1 VTDPTDPT
9 DPADP
14 TDPGPRPAPVVEPRA
29 PRSNRVALLVI
40 FVGFLLVLAAII
52 GGLAI
57 GRSAEPI
64 GDAFATV
71 QGACRAAH
79 DDLRALGRI
88 GDIDAAELSARV
100 DLETGRLREML
111 VEFDA
116 ARTGNADGQRA
127 LEAWTADWEQLLDAR
142 DVASRRIA
150 VGEDP
155 DPWLPPIDVGGAEGI
170 DGRIDEYARRE
181 RLTACTT
188 DILEADN
195 LDGQR
200 TYRDIEE

>member
-1 VTDPTDPT
+1 MSAPTGGSGPSDS
-9 DPADP
+9 
-14 TDPGPRPAPVVEPRA
+14 DPGSVPFVEPSV
-29 PRSNRVALLVI
+29 PRSNRVALVVI

-52 GGLAI
+52 GGLVI

-64 GDAFATV
+64 GDAFDAV

-79 DDLRALGRI
+79 DDLKALGRI
-88 GDIDAAELSARV
+88 GDIDATELSARV

-111 VEFDA
+111 IEFEA

-142 DVASRRIA
+142 DAASIRIA
-150 VGEDP
+150 AGDDP
-155 DPWLPPIDVGGAEGI
+155 DPWLPPIEAGGAEGI

-200 TYRDIEE
+200 TYREIEE